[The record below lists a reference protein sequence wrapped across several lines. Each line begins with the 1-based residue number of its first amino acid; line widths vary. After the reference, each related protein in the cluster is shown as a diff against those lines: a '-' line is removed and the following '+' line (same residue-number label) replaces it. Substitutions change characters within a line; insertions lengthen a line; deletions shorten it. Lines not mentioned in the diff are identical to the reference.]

1 MEAAF
6 FRWLP
11 IPELGMSEMEIE
23 RQLLQ
28 QNLSVYCSYRFTV
41 MRTSGC
47 FMRVAISS
55 PADGKQLECGC
66 NMIRNFIEAHRC
78 MASE

>member
-11 IPELGMSEMEIE
+11 IPDLGTSGMEIE

-28 QNLSVYCSYRFTV
+28 QNLSVYCSYRFTFDAHI
-41 MRTSGC
+41 RAFYAC
-47 FMRVAISS
+47 
-55 PADGKQLECGC
+55 
-66 NMIRNFIEAHRC
+66 RNFISGRRKTA
-78 MASE
+78 